1 MWYNYYPFIEN
12 LKLKYMYWTT
22 KTGEK
27 ILIDNMSESHAKA
40 SLKLLLNQYTQLVK
54 TANELA
60 DKYEA
65 LRKPSFST
73 SETTDLFNSS
83 FDEDGEE
90 DMYLLNV

>member
-1 MWYNYYPFIEN
+1 
-12 LKLKYMYWTT
+12 MYWTT

-40 SLKLLLNQYTQLVK
+40 SLKLLLNRYSQLVK

-65 LRKPSFST
+65 LRKDGFST

-83 FDEDGEE
+83 FSYVLTIDEEEFDDYEE
-90 DMYLLNV
+90 DYDI